1 MKIIDLG
8 FKSNRMFYFLFG
20 FFCMILLFLLLF
32 VYKSPDRYRNAKYLQ
47 AIYPDKLPEDQRWS
61 RSRSIRAYKDEKKR
75 RKMMGQG
82 IYA

>member
-1 MKIIDLG
+1 MKVIDLG

-61 RSRSIRAYKDEKKR
+61 RERTIQELEKERSRRRMMKR
-75 RKMMGQG
+75 D